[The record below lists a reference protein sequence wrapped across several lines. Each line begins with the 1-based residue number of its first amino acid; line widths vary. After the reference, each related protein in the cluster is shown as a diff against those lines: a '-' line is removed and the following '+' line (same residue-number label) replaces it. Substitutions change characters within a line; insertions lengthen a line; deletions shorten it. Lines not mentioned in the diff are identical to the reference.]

1 MSIINAL
8 EEPENPD
15 IVLYKEEDTE
25 EQRQETS
32 IEEEDSLE
40 EDDIEITPR
49 TRVVEIRRT
58 YFTII
63 TVR

>member
-8 EEPENPD
+8 EELENPD
-15 IVLYKEEDTE
+15 VVLYKEEDTK
-25 EQRQETS
+25 EQRQEIS

-49 TRVVEIRRT
+49 TRVVKIRRT